1 MKKPL
6 QKKITIGIHVYKLQS
21 AMVAEIV
28 ICHNLIHIKSSLD
41 INKFR
46 MALLRY
52 TAGCYLKVI
61 GNS

>member
-1 MKKPL
+1 
-6 QKKITIGIHVYKLQS
+6 
-21 AMVAEIV
+21 MVAEIV